1 MPAHYPPD
9 DWHYA
14 HGGPGGRGVL
24 KQQPADF
31 VVEELLPFVPE
42 GCGEHVFLHIENAN
56 DNTGYIARSLARLA
70 GVRSHDVGFAGLKD
84 RYGLTRQWFS
94 VWLPGKS
101 EPDWQTLQSDHLRI
115 LTIAR
120 HARKLKRGSL
130 SGNRFT
136 ITIRD
141 FGGDRARCERQL
153 QAISA
158 AGFPNYFGEQ
168 RFGHGG
174 TNITGALALFA
185 GAKVGRELR
194 SLYLSAARSLLFN
207 RVLSERVKTASWN
220 TALPGDLLNLAGTN
234 SRFACDCVDEVLL
247 ERLQSG
253 DIHPTG
259 PMWGLG
265 ELASGAEV
273 AELERQIA
281 ASAPELSAGLAAA
294 GLLQDRR
301 SLRVIPKALSWRF
314 ADTNL
319 QISFELPAGSYATA
333 LLREIVELSPAD
345 NRPA

>member
-1 MPAHYPPD
+1 VPAAYPL

-14 HGGPGGRGVL
+14 HGGPGCRGVL

-31 VVEELLPFVPE
+31 VVEELLPFAPE

-94 VWLPGKS
+94 VWLPGKP
-101 EPDWQTLQSDHLRI
+101 EPEWQTLQSDNLRI
-115 LTIAR
+115 LAIAR

-130 SGNRFT
+130 SGNRFA

-141 FGGDRARCERQL
+141 FLGDRARCERQL
-153 QAISA
+153 RTISSE
-158 AGFPNYFGEQ
+158 GFPNYFGEQ

-174 TNITGALALFA
+174 TNIAGAQALFK
-185 GAKVGRELR
+185 GAKVERELR

-207 RVLSERVKTASWN
+207 RVLSERVKSANWN
-220 TALPGDLLNLAGTN
+220 IVLSGDVLNLAGSN
-234 SRFACDCVDEVLL
+234 SRFACDTVDETLL
-247 ERLQSG
+247 ERLRAG

-259 PMWGLG
+259 PLWGQG
-265 ELASGAEV
+265 ELPSRAGV
-273 AELERQIA
+273 AELERVIA
-281 ASAPELSAGLAAA
+281 ASTPDLSAGLAAA

-301 SLRVIPKALSWRF
+301 SLRVIPKALSWF
-314 ADTNL
+314 FSDTSL
-319 QISFELPAGSYATA
+319 QLSFELPAGGYATA
-333 LLREIVELSPAD
+333 LLREIVALDPDGNQSI
-345 NRPA
+345 